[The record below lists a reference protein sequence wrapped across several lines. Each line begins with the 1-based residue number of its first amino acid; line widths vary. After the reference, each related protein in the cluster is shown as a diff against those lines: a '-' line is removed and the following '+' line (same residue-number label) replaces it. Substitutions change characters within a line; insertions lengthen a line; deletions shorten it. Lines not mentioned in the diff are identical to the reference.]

1 MTKYAQILTINMKL
15 NKPKGKNDHQLI
27 IDGQYNDIMTPE
39 QVKMALELSFLFNHL
54 TYQDEHF
61 IF

>member
-1 MTKYAQILTINMKL
+1 MKL